1 MEEEVVMGGE
11 CPNSD
16 CKDRVQGHH
25 TTLFGKDGMSGVVAC
40 IGKKLSRNTALVVLL
55 AALSS
60 VGGVTVYG
68 LDAAKKDR
76 EGVIENK
83 QDIKDVDAK
92 LVYLEVMVEENHNN
106 LEEIKTQ
113 IQQIHMTPVE
123 LKRLIKDAVEEGNN
137 PG

>member
-1 MEEEVVMGGE
+1 MKGE

-40 IGKKLSRNTALVVLL
+40 IGKKLSRNTALMILL
-55 AALSS
+55 ALLGSA
-60 VGGVTVYG
+60 GGVTVYG

-76 EGVIENK
+76 EAVTENK
-83 QDIKDVDAK
+83 QNIRDVDAK
-92 LVYLEVMVEENHNN
+92 LGYLEVMVEENHNN
-106 LEEIKTQ
+106 LEDIKNQ
-113 IQQIHMTPVE
+113 IEKTLTPE
-123 LKRLIKDAVEEGNN
+123 EFKKLIKEAVKEGNN